1 MNTLPLPK
9 VIGVSGFA
17 GSGKDSFANIFVE
30 KYGYTKISMADS
42 IKDMLSVV
50 FGWDREMLQGATPES
65 RLWRETPDEFWSSVL
80 EYPFTPRKAM
90 TTIGTNLFRVHFH
103 KDIWV
108 QSVKKKILDVG
119 TNVIIPDLRF
129 GNEIEMMRDIGACLF
144 EIERGERPEWYE
156 RALKENL
163 LIQDGILPETN
174 ESMEFLYPE
183 VHESEYRWIGL
194 NKPCVLVGN
203 SGYLQDLQKYV
214 SRIYGN

>member
-144 EIERGERPEWYE
+144 EIERGARPEWYE

-194 NKPCVLVGN
+194 NKPCVLVEN
-203 SGYLQDLQKYV
+203 SGSLEDLQNYV

>member
-163 LIQDGILPETN
+163 LIQDGILPGTN

-194 NKPCVLVGN
+194 NKPCVLVNN
-203 SGYLQDLQKYV
+203 SGSLQDLQKYV
-214 SRIYGN
+214 SMIYGN

>member
-65 RLWRETPDEFWSSVL
+65 RLWRETPDEFWSGVL

-129 GNEIEMMRDIGACLF
+129 GNEIGMMREIGACLF
-144 EIERGERPEWYE
+144 EIERGERPEWYQ
-156 RALKENL
+156 RASKENVML
-163 LIQDGILPETN
+163 LDGILPETN

-194 NKPCVLVGN
+194 NKPCVLVDN
-203 SGYLQDLQKYV
+203 SGSLQDLQKYV
-214 SRIYGN
+214 SRIYVN

>member
-65 RLWRETPDEFWSSVL
+65 RLWRETPDDFWSSVL

-194 NKPCVLVGN
+194 NKPCVLVEN
-203 SGYLQDLQKYV
+203 SGSLEDLQNYV

>member
-9 VIGVSGFA
+9 VIGASGFA
-17 GSGKDSFANIFVE
+17 GSGKDSFPNIFVE

-50 FGWDREMLQGATPES
+50 FGWDRQILQGATPES

-80 EYPFTPRKAM
+80 EYPFSPRKAM

-129 GNEIEMMRDIGACLF
+129 GNELEMMRDIGACLF

-163 LIQDGILPETN
+163 LIQDGILPGTN

-194 NKPCVLVGN
+194 NKPCVLVCN
-203 SGYLQDLQKYV
+203 SGSLQDLQKYV

>member
-144 EIERGERPEWYE
+144 EIERGARPEWYE

-194 NKPCVLVGN
+194 NKPCVFVEN
-203 SGYLQDLQKYV
+203 SWSLEDLQNYV

>member
-144 EIERGERPEWYE
+144 EIERGARPEWYE
-156 RALKENL
+156 RALQENL
-163 LIQDGILPETN
+163 LIQDGILPGTN

-194 NKPCVLVGN
+194 NKPCVLVNN
-203 SGYLQDLQKYV
+203 SGSLQDLQKYV

>member
-65 RLWRETPDEFWSSVL
+65 RIWRETPDEFWSSVL

-90 TTIGTNLFRVHFH
+90 TTIGTNLFRAHFH

-108 QSVKKKILDVG
+108 QSVKKKILDIG

-129 GNEIEMMRDIGACLF
+129 GNEIEMIRSIGGCLF

-156 RALKENL
+156 RAGNENFL
-163 LIQDGILPETN
+163 YMNGLLPETS

-194 NKPCVLVGN
+194 NKPCVFVEN
-203 SGYLQDLQKYV
+203 SWSLEDLQNYV

>member
-194 NKPCVLVGN
+194 NKPCVLVEN
-203 SGYLQDLQKYV
+203 SGSLEDLQNYV

>member
-50 FGWDREMLQGATPES
+50 FGWDREMLQGDTPES

-144 EIERGERPEWYE
+144 EIESGERPEWYE

-194 NKPCVLVGN
+194 NKPCVLVEN
-203 SGYLQDLQKYV
+203 SGSLEDLQNYV

>member
-144 EIERGERPEWYE
+144 EIERGARPEWYE
-156 RALKENL
+156 RALQENL

-194 NKPCVLVGN
+194 NKPCVLVNN
-203 SGYLQDLQKYV
+203 SGSLQDLQKYV

>member
-183 VHESEYRWIGL
+183 VHESEYRWIAL

-203 SGYLQDLQKYV
+203 SGSLQDLQKYV